1 MKKKDIFSLILFMI
15 GTILYSAFIATK
27 TPNEANT
34 ILLIFILSGIV
45 AIVYILF
52 KITNLLKDQNK
63 KK

>member
-1 MKKKDIFSLILFMI
+1 MI
-15 GTILYSAFIATK
+15 GTMLYSAFIATK

-63 KK
+63 KR